1 MMLPNSL
8 VSLNH
13 NQLKARLGTPVF
25 SSILQS
31 RLAGVTLT
39 GAAVIQ
45 LGLVSLHIPSWP
57 CPFLLVTGVP
67 CPGCGLSRAIVA
79 LLQGD
84 WQTSLTLHAYG
95 PIFAVGIALIALT
108 TILPHKL
115 RVGVIERFE
124 WVERR
129 TGVTA
134 ILLIGLI
141 LYWLARLLLFP
152 QAFINLIQGL
162 YLI

>member
-1 MMLPNSL
+1 MLPNSL
-8 VSLNH
+8 TSLNY
-13 NQLKARLGTPVF
+13 NQLKTRLGTPVF

-45 LGLVSLHIPSWP
+45 LGLVSLHLPSWP
-57 CPFLLVTGVP
+57 CPFLSITGVP

-84 WQTSLTLHAYG
+84 WQTSLTLHAYA
-95 PIFAVGIALIALT
+95 PIFVIGIVLIALT
-108 TILPHKL
+108 TVLPYKL
-115 RVGVIERFE
+115 RGGLIERFE

-134 ILLIGLI
+134 ILLVGLI
-141 LYWLARLLLFP
+141 LYWLVRLLVFP

-162 YLI
+162 YQI